1 MEESVKDL
9 LMTKNQTIR
18 EQLEAY
24 IEKKYKLH
32 EEQLPFN
39 HEDYAV
45 FRQPSGKW
53 FAVFFVKP
61 YSEFGLGGDKTVD
74 VVSFKIRDHELTETL
89 YDQPGY
95 IKGYPNSGW
104 GWVSALLDGT
114 VPFEDLCRWLD
125 ESYESTLH
133 EPGNMNISLEKRK

>member
-1 MEESVKDL
+1 
-9 LMTKNQTIR
+9 MTKNQTIR

-24 IEKKYKLH
+24 IKKKYKLH

-74 VVSFKIRDHELTETL
+74 VVSFKIRDKELAETL
-89 YDQPGY
+89 YEQPGY

-125 ESYESTLH
+125 ESYEATLH
-133 EPGNMNISLEKRK
+133 EPGNMNIPLEIRK

>member
-1 MEESVKDL
+1 
-9 LMTKNQTIR
+9 MTKNQTIR

-24 IEKKYKLH
+24 IEKKYKIH

-61 YSEFGLGGDKTVD
+61 YGEFGLGGDKTVD
-74 VVSFKIRDHELTETL
+74 VASFKIRNKELAETL
-89 YDQPGY
+89 YEQPGY
-95 IKGYPNSGW
+95 IKGYPN
-104 GWVSALLDGT
+104 AKT
-114 VPFEDLCRWLD
+114 A
-125 ESYESTLH
+125 
-133 EPGNMNISLEKRK
+133 

>member
-1 MEESVKDL
+1 
-9 LMTKNQTIR
+9 MTKNQTIR
-18 EQLEAY
+18 EQLETQ
-24 IEKKYKLH
+24 IKKKYKLH

-89 YDQPGY
+89 YEQPGY

-125 ESYESTLH
+125 ESYNTTLH
-133 EPGNMNISLEKRK
+133 GPDNMNIPLEIRK